1 MDTQEK
7 SKVVPIYIEDEM
19 KTSYLDYAMSVIVGR
34 ALPDVRDGLKPV
46 HRRIL
51 YAMQDLGLASNRA
64 YKKSARVV
72 GEVLGKYHPHGDTA
86 VYDSMVRMAQDFS
99 CRYPLIDG
107 QGNFGSVD
115 GDAAAAMRYT
125 EVRMSPL
132 SEALLADIEME
143 TVNFAPN
150 FDGTLQEPKL
160 LPARIPNLLV
170 NGTSG
175 IAVGVATNIPTHN
188 LSEVID
194 GVVKLI
200 DKPEVS
206 IDELGKIITGPDF
219 PTGGIIFGKSGIKDA
234 YATGK
239 GQIKL
244 WGRASIDEIEGGK
257 ERIIVTEIPYQVNKA
272 NLLMDIASLM
282 KEKKIEGISA
292 LRDESDKD
300 GMRIVIELRRGENGE
315 IVLNKL
321 YKYTQMQAFISVNM
335 LAVHNGR
342 PLLLNLKECLEFYLE
357 HRQEVV
363 RRRTQYEL
371 KKSEERAHLL
381 EGLRIALDN
390 LDAVI
395 KVIKESAVV
404 DEAREKLILKF
415 RLTSEQA
422 QTILDMKLQRLTGL
436 ERQKINDE
444 YIELVKKIARLQG
457 ILASPRQILDI
468 IKNELLEVKKK
479 YGDKRRTEIR
489 EERADFSIED
499 LIAEEDMVIT
509 ISHAGYVK
517 RLPVSTYRQQQR
529 GGTGVIGVVTKEE
542 DFITGLFIA
551 STHDNLLFF
560 TDKGRVHRLKVYE
573 LPQAGRV
580 SKGMAVVNLL
590 KLNPDEKVTALLP
603 IRNFDEGRFIV
614 MVTEQAVIKRV
625 NLALYGRIRT
635 GGIIAINLDD
645 GDHLVNVKLTSGNE
659 EFFIATAS
667 GKAIRFPEEEVRVVG
682 RTARGVRG
690 IRLGA
695 DDRVIDMEVTSGEG
709 TVLSVTENGY
719 GKRSLFSEYRKQHR
733 GGKGLIN
740 INTSERNGR
749 VIGTERVSSDDEVIL
764 ISSQGKAI
772 RIPTPRRIL
781 SRNTRGVRLIKIQ
794 PNDRVVGVVRVI
806 KEEENKGN
814 GQKKS
819 SNNSKT
825 RSEKL

>member
-1 MDTQEK
+1 MALQSDEK
-7 SKVVPIYIEDEM
+7 SSEKIVPVYIEDEM
-19 KTSYLDYAMSVIVGR
+19 KASYLDYAMSVIVGR

-72 GEVLGKYHPHGDTA
+72 GEVLGKYHPHGDAA

-99 CRYPLIDG
+99 CRYPFLDG

-125 EVRMSPL
+125 ETRMSPL

-143 TVNFAPN
+143 TVDFIPN
-150 FDGTLQEPKL
+150 FDGTLQEPKV

-175 IAVGVATNIPTHN
+175 IAVGVATNIPPHN
-188 LSEVID
+188 LSEVVN
-194 GVVKLI
+194 GVIKLI
-200 DKPEVS
+200 DNPEVS
-206 IDELGKIITGPDF
+206 IDELGKVITGPDF
-219 PTGGIIFGKSGIKDA
+219 PGGGIIFGKRGIKDA
-234 YATGK
+234 YRTGK

-244 WGRASIDEIEGGK
+244 WGRALIDEIESGK

-282 KEKKIEGISA
+282 KERKIEGISA

-321 YKYTQMQAFISVNM
+321 YKYTQMQSFIGVNM
-335 LAVHNGR
+335 LAICNGR
-342 PLLLNLKECLEFYLE
+342 HRLLNLKECLELYLE

-371 KKSEERAHLL
+371 KGAEKRAHLL

-390 LDAVI
+390 LDMIV
-395 KVIKESAVV
+395 KTIKESA
-404 DEAREKLILKF
+404 DALEAREKLISRFK
-415 RLTSEQA
+415 LTDEQA
-422 QTILDMKLQRLTGL
+422 QAILDMKLQRLTGL

-444 YIELVKKIARLQG
+444 YIELIKKIAKLQG
-457 ILASPRQILDI
+457 VLASPRQILDI
-468 IKNELLEVKKK
+468 IKDELLEVKKK

-529 GGTGVIGVVTKEE
+529 GGAGVIGVVTRDE

-560 TDKGRVHRLKVYE
+560 TDRGRVHRLKVYE

-603 IRNFDEGRFIV
+603 VRNFAEGRFIV

-625 NLALYGRIRT
+625 NLVLYGHIRT

-645 GDHLVNVKLTSGNE
+645 SDRLVSVKLTSGDE
-659 EFFIATAS
+659 KLFIATAL
-667 GKAIRFPEEEVRVVG
+667 GKAIRFSEEEVRKVG
-682 RTARGVRG
+682 RIARGVRG
-690 IRLGA
+690 IRLAAG
-695 DDRVIDMEVTSGEG
+695 DRVIDMEIASAEG
-709 TVLSVTENGY
+709 TILSVTENGY
-719 GKRSLFSEYRKQHR
+719 GKRSFFSQYRLQRR

-749 VIGTERVSSDDEVIL
+749 VVGIEKVSTGDEIIL

-772 RIPTPRRIL
+772 RIPAPRRIL
-781 SRNTRGVRLIKIQ
+781 SRNTRGVRLIKMQ

-806 KEEENKGN
+806 KEDDKNNE
-814 GQKKS
+814 QK
-819 SNNSKT
+819 NNDK
-825 RSEKL
+825 K